1 MSPRNPE
8 EISDVD
14 LQNEARQD
22 IHGTTDHAPQAQPEL
37 KVYGPVAP
45 SPRPDDRADTQTS
58 PDRVEAYLKG
68 PTVFSA

>member
-14 LQNEARQD
+14 LQNEALQNA
-22 IHGTTDHAPQAQPEL
+22 HGTTDHAPQAAPDF
-37 KVYGPVAP
+37 KVFGPFAP
-45 SPRPDDRADTQTS
+45 APRPGDKADTQTS

>member
-14 LQNEARQD
+14 LRNEALQD
-22 IHGTTDHAPQAQPEL
+22 THGTTGHNPQAAPDF
-37 KVYGPVAP
+37 KVFGPLAP
-45 SPRPDDRADTQTS
+45 VPRPGDKADTQAS